1 MLRKIVSLVSFV
13 SQMIE
18 VYTLQIDDHQSVN
31 IYFEL
36 QKHFNGDG
44 TKVIRMSYNKMPLDL
59 SL

>member
-36 QKHFNGDG
+36 QKHLMVMVRRSF
-44 TKVIRMSYNKMPLDL
+44 V
-59 SL
+59 